1 MVFCPAYR
9 PVYLMAVIGF
19 LFCACATE
27 PVPKDYPAFKE
38 SRPLSILVMPPINLS
53 PDIKA
58 PATFLATSTVPL
70 AESGY
75 YVIPVALSN
84 ETFKQNGMIVA
95 EEAHAIEI
103 YRLREIFG
111 ADAALYITISRFGSR
126 YQVINSALEAEAS
139 ARLVDLRNGRELW
152 SGYAAVSDNSINSLG
167 SIDSGEALLAALVGA
182 AVSQIVNT
190 VSDNSFYLG
199 RRANYE
205 MLSAGERRSTILYG
219 QYHPKY
225 GED

>member
-1 MVFCPAYR
+1 MVFCPTIR
-9 PVYLMAVIGF
+9 PLCLMAIMGV
-19 LFCACATE
+19 LFCACATA
-27 PVPKDYPAFKE
+27 PSPKDYPAFRE

-58 PATFLATSTVPL
+58 SATFLATSTVPL

-75 YVIPVALSN
+75 YVIPVALSY
-84 ETFKQNGMIVA
+84 ETFKQNGMTIA

-103 YRLREIFG
+103 NRLREIFG
-111 ADAALYITISRFGSR
+111 ADAALYITINRFGSR

-139 ARLVDLRNGRELW
+139 AKLVDLRNGQELW
-152 SGYAAVSDNSINSLG
+152 SGYAAITDNSINSLG
-167 SIDSGEALLAALVGA
+167 SIDSGEAFIAALIGA

-190 VSDNSFYLG
+190 ISDNSFYLG
-199 RRANYE
+199 RRANYD

-219 QYHPKY
+219 QYHPRY

>member
-1 MVFCPAYR
+1 
-9 PVYLMAVIGF
+9 MAAMGL
-19 LFCACATE
+19 LFCACATA
-27 PVPKDYPAFKE
+27 PAPKDYPAFKE

-58 PATFLATSTVPL
+58 PATFLATSTIPL

-84 ETFKQNGMIVA
+84 EAFKQNGMTVA

-103 YRLREIFG
+103 NRLREIFG
-111 ADAALYITISRFGSR
+111 ADAALYITINRFGAR

-152 SGYAAVSDNSINSLG
+152 SGYTAVTDNSFNNIG
-167 SIDSGEALLAALVGA
+167 SIDSGEALLAAVISS

-190 VSDNSFYLG
+190 ISDNSVYIG
-199 RRANYE
+199 RKANYE
-205 MLSAGERRSTILYG
+205 MLSAGERRGTILYG